1 MLSLHRAA
9 LIRAYRTL
17 AQGLG
22 GSAVSTALVAV
33 IASLAGGE
41 APRTALIAAGA
52 TVGSALI
59 AASASFWQGVARG
72 LPEATE
78 PTLADGRT
86 LTEANADI
94 AAEPDGGPVAE
105 PYTQPHRA

>member
-22 GSAVSTALVAV
+22 GSAVTTALVAV
-33 IASLAGGE
+33 VASLAGGE

-52 TVGSALI
+52 TVAAAVLAAL
-59 AASASFWQGVARG
+59 ASFWQGVARG
-72 LPEATE
+72 LPEAVE
-78 PTLADGRT
+78 PVLADGRT
-86 LTEANADI
+86 LTEANADL
-94 AAEPDGGPVAE
+94 AATGAD
-105 PYTQPHRA
+105 RL